1 MLDILV
7 TEKPLNIDEAYSKVL
22 SNEAGAVNIFSGT
35 IRNKTQSKEV
45 LRLEYEAYKKM
56 ALKEMEKIAA
66 MAENKWPVKNIVIHH
81 RYGVL
86 NIGDCAVI
94 IAVSTPHRKES
105 FQACEFIIDTLK
117 KSVPIWKKEIFEDG
131 EVWVASHP

>member
-1 MLDILV
+1 MIDLLI
-7 TEKPLNIDEAYSKVL
+7 TEDPLNVNEAYSKAL
-22 SNEAGAVNIFSGT
+22 NNEAGAINIFSGT

-45 LRLEYEAYKKM
+45 LRLEYEAYEKM
-56 ALKEMEKIAA
+56 ATKEMEKIASKA
-66 MAENKWPVKNIVIHH
+66 MKKWPVKNIVIHH
-81 RYGVL
+81 RYGLL

-105 FQACEFIIDTLK
+105 FEACEFIINTLK
-117 KSVPIWKKEIFEDG
+117 ETVPIWKKEVFEDG